1 MEKVI
6 EIKDI
11 SFSYKSNISGEML
24 KAIDG
29 VSLDIKKGE
38 FVCILGSN
46 GSGKSTLAKLINAQM
61 TPQEGDVIVEGM
73 NTKDEDKIW
82 DIRAKC
88 GMVFQNPD
96 NQIVTTIVEEDVAFG
111 PENLGLPSDEIRRRV
126 DKSLEIVNMTEFKE
140 HSPTLL
146 SGGQK
151 QRVAIA
157 GILAIMPDIIIF
169 DEPTAMLDPGG
180 RKDVLET
187 ILKLNRE
194 ENKTILL
201 ITHFM
206 EEAIFA
212 DRIFVFENG
221 RVAEVGTP
229 NEIFKEPDKIRHYG
243 LDAPFAPEMEWL
255 LGDKK
260 IGCDSLELKAYTE
273 CTIEK
278 LNQKNIKRNDVEEIV
293 EREDIIQV
301 NENDAIVIKN
311 LGHVYSPGTPF
322 EHVAL
327 KNINL
332 SMKRGDFVGVIG
344 HTGSG
349 KSTFIQ
355 HLNALMFP
363 TEGEIFIEGEKITKE
378 MDLISLRQKVGMVFQ
393 YPEHQLFEETC
404 FKDIAF
410 GPKNLGLTD
419 EEIEQRVK
427 DAVDAVGLDYEW
439 IKDRSPF
446 DLSGGQKRRVA
457 IAGVLAMKPS
467 YLILDEP
474 TAGLDP
480 MGRDEIIDE
489 VKTIA
494 ERNNLTVIYVTHS
507 MDDIAAIADK
517 ILVLDHGTVKYYSDP
532 VTVFEN
538 EEELVDIGLDLPNAV
553 SYRNALR
560 HAGYNMPQVLTA
572 EEAAEY
578 LKEIL

>member
-1 MEKVI
+1 MENVI
-6 EIKDI
+6 EIKDV
-11 SFSYKSNISGEML
+11 SFSYKSNISGENV

-29 VSLDIKKGE
+29 VSLDVKEGE
-38 FVCILGSN
+38 FVCILGAN
-46 GSGKSTLAKLINAQM
+46 GSGKSTLAKLINAQL
-61 TPQEGDVIVEGM
+61 TPQEGEIRVEGM
-73 NTKDEDKIW
+73 STIDEDKIW
-82 DIRAKC
+82 EIRREC

-111 PENLGLPSDEIRRRV
+111 PENLGLPSEEIRKRV
-126 DKSLEIVNMTEFKE
+126 DMALEIVGMTKFKD

-157 GILAIMPDIIIF
+157 GILALMPDIIIF

-180 RKDVLET
+180 RKDVLDT

-194 ENKTILL
+194 QNKTILL

-206 EEAIFA
+206 EEAIYA
-212 DRIFVFENG
+212 DRIFIFEDG
-221 RVAEVGTP
+221 KIAEVGTP
-229 NEIFKEPDKIRHYG
+229 KEIFKDPKKVRSYG
-243 LDAPFAPEMEWL
+243 LDAPFAPEMEYL
-255 LGDKK
+255 LGDKAM
-260 IGCDSLELKAYTE
+260 GCDSLELHEYTD
-273 CTIEK
+273 CTITKLQALNVPKSQAPDEEK
-278 LNQKNIKRNDVEEIV
+278 TQPVEPVDND
-293 EREDIIQV
+293 
-301 NENDAIVIKN
+301 DAIVIKN
-311 LGHVYSPGTPF
+311 LSHVYSPGTPF
-322 EHVAL
+322 EFKAL
-327 KNINL
+327 EGI
-332 SMKRGDFVGVIG
+332 SMSIKKGDFVGVIG

-363 TEGEIFIEGEKITKE
+363 TEGEIFVEGEKISKD
-378 MDLISLRQKVGMVFQ
+378 MDLIKLRQKVGMVFQ

-404 FKDIAF
+404 FKDVAF
-410 GPKNLGLTD
+410 GPKNLGLD
-419 EEIEQRVK
+419 DAEIEKRVK
-427 DAVDAVGLDYEW
+427 ESLEAVGLDYEW
-439 IKDRSPF
+439 VKDRSPF

-489 VKTIA
+489 IKEIA
-494 ERNNLTVIYVTHS
+494 DREGLTVIYVTHS

-517 ILVLDHGTVKYYSDP
+517 ILVLDHGKLKYYTIP
-532 VTVFEN
+532 ERVFAN
-538 EEELVDIGLDLPNAV
+538 EEDLVQIGLDLPSV
-553 SYRNALR
+553 VTYRNALCR
-560 HAGYNMPQVLTA
+560 AGYGMGQVLVP
-572 EEAAEY
+572 EEAAAY

>member
-1 MEKVI
+1 MENVI
-6 EIKDI
+6 EIKDV
-11 SFSYKSNISGEML
+11 SFSYKSNISGENV

-29 VSLDIKKGE
+29 VSLDVKEGE
-38 FVCILGSN
+38 FVCILGAN
-46 GSGKSTLAKLINAQM
+46 GSGKSTLAKLINAQL
-61 TPQEGDVIVEGM
+61 TPQEGEIRVEGM
-73 NTKDEDKIW
+73 STIDEDKIW
-82 DIRAKC
+82 EIRREC

-111 PENLGLPSDEIRRRV
+111 PENLGLPSEEIRKRV
-126 DKSLEIVNMTEFKE
+126 DMALDIVGMTKFKD

-157 GILAIMPDIIIF
+157 GILALMPDIIIF

-180 RKDVLET
+180 RKDVLDT

-206 EEAIFA
+206 EEAIYA
-212 DRIFVFENG
+212 DRIFIFEDG
-221 RVAEVGTP
+221 KIAEVGTP
-229 NEIFKEPDKIRHYG
+229 KEIFKDPKKVRSYG
-243 LDAPFAPEMEWL
+243 LDAPFAPEMEYL
-255 LGDKK
+255 LGDKAM
-260 IGCDSLELKAYTE
+260 GCDSLELHEYTD
-273 CTIEK
+273 CTITK
-278 LNQKNIKRNDVEEIV
+278 LQALNVPKSQAPDEERTQPVEPVDND
-293 EREDIIQV
+293 
-301 NENDAIVIKN
+301 DAIVIKN
-311 LGHVYSPGTPF
+311 LSHVYSPGTPF
-322 EHVAL
+322 EFKAL
-327 KNINL
+327 EGI
-332 SMKRGDFVGVIG
+332 SMSIKKGDFVGVIG

-363 TEGEIFIEGEKITKE
+363 TEGEIFVEGEKISKD
-378 MDLISLRQKVGMVFQ
+378 MDLIKLRQKVGMVFQ

-404 FKDIAF
+404 FKDVAF
-410 GPKNLGLTD
+410 GPKNLGLD
-419 EEIEQRVK
+419 DAEIEKRVK
-427 DAVDAVGLDYEW
+427 ESLEAVGLDYEW
-439 IKDRSPF
+439 VKDRSPF

-489 VKTIA
+489 IKEIA
-494 ERNNLTVIYVTHS
+494 DREGLTVIYVTHS

-517 ILVLDHGTVKYYSDP
+517 ILVLDHGKLKYYTIP
-532 VTVFEN
+532 ERVFAN
-538 EEELVDIGLDLPNAV
+538 EEDLVQIGLDLPSV
-553 SYRNALR
+553 VTYRNALCR
-560 HAGYNMPQVLTA
+560 AGYGMGQVLVP
-572 EEAAEY
+572 EEAAAY

>member
-1 MEKVI
+1 MENVI
-6 EIKDI
+6 EIKDV
-11 SFSYKSNISGEML
+11 SFSYKSNISGENV

-29 VSLDIKKGE
+29 VSLDVKEGE
-38 FVCILGSN
+38 FVCILGAN
-46 GSGKSTLAKLINAQM
+46 GSGKSTLAKLINAQL
-61 TPQEGDVIVEGM
+61 TPQEGEIRVEGM
-73 NTKDEDKIW
+73 STIDEDKIW
-82 DIRAKC
+82 EIRREC

-111 PENLGLPSDEIRRRV
+111 PENLGLPSEEIRKRV
-126 DKSLEIVNMTEFKE
+126 DMALEIVGMTKFKD

-157 GILAIMPDIIIF
+157 GILALMPDIIIF

-180 RKDVLET
+180 RKDVLDT

-206 EEAIFA
+206 EEAIYA
-212 DRIFVFENG
+212 DRIFIFEDG
-221 RVAEVGTP
+221 KIAEVGTP
-229 NEIFKEPDKIRHYG
+229 KEIFKDPKKVRSYG
-243 LDAPFAPEMEWL
+243 LDAPFAPEMEYL
-255 LGDKK
+255 LGDKAM
-260 IGCDSLELKAYTE
+260 GCDSLELHEYTG
-273 CTIEK
+273 CTIAKLQALNVPKSQAPDEEK
-278 LNQKNIKRNDVEEIV
+278 TQPVEPVDND
-293 EREDIIQV
+293 
-301 NENDAIVIKN
+301 DAIVIKN
-311 LGHVYSPGTPF
+311 LSHVYSPGTPF
-322 EHVAL
+322 EFKAL
-327 KNINL
+327 EGI
-332 SMKRGDFVGVIG
+332 SMSIKKGDFVGVIG

-363 TEGEIFIEGEKITKE
+363 TEGEIFVEGEKISKD
-378 MDLISLRQKVGMVFQ
+378 MDLIKLRQKVGMVFQ

-404 FKDIAF
+404 FKDVAF
-410 GPKNLGLTD
+410 GPKNLGLD
-419 EEIEQRVK
+419 DAEIEKRVK
-427 DAVDAVGLDYEW
+427 ESLEAVGLDYEW
-439 IKDRSPF
+439 VKDRSPF

-489 VKTIA
+489 IKEIA
-494 ERNNLTVIYVTHS
+494 DREGLTVIYVTHS
-507 MDDIAAIADK
+507 MDDIAAISDK
-517 ILVLDHGTVKYYSDP
+517 ILVLDHGKLKYYTIP
-532 VTVFEN
+532 ERVFAN
-538 EEELVDIGLDLPNAV
+538 EEDLVQIGLDLPSV
-553 SYRNALR
+553 VTYRNALCR
-560 HAGYNMPQVLTA
+560 AGYGMGQVLVP
-572 EEAAEY
+572 EEAAAY

>member
-1 MEKVI
+1 MENVI
-6 EIKDI
+6 EIKDV
-11 SFSYKSNISGEML
+11 SFSYKSNISGENV

-29 VSLDIKKGE
+29 VSLDVKEGE
-38 FVCILGSN
+38 FVCILGAN
-46 GSGKSTLAKLINAQM
+46 GSGKSTLAKLINAQL
-61 TPQEGDVIVEGM
+61 TPQEGEIRVEGM
-73 NTKDEDKIW
+73 STTDEDKIW
-82 DIRAKC
+82 EIRREC

-111 PENLGLPSDEIRRRV
+111 PENLGLPSEEIRKRV
-126 DKSLEIVNMTEFKE
+126 DMALEIVGMTKFKD

-157 GILAIMPDIIIF
+157 GILALMPDIIIF

-180 RKDVLET
+180 RKDVLDT

-206 EEAIFA
+206 EEAIYA
-212 DRIFVFENG
+212 DRIFIFEDG
-221 RVAEVGTP
+221 KIAEVGTP
-229 NEIFKEPDKIRHYG
+229 KEIFKDPKKVRSYG
-243 LDAPFAPEMEWL
+243 LDAPFAPEMEYL
-255 LGDKK
+255 LGDKAM
-260 IGCDSLELKAYTE
+260 GCDSLELHEYTD
-273 CTIEK
+273 CTITK
-278 LNQKNIKRNDVEEIV
+278 LQALNVPKSQAPDEERTQPVEPVDND
-293 EREDIIQV
+293 
-301 NENDAIVIKN
+301 DAIVIKN
-311 LGHVYSPGTPF
+311 LSHVYSPGTPF
-322 EHVAL
+322 EFKAL
-327 KNINL
+327 EGI
-332 SMKRGDFVGVIG
+332 SMSIKKGDFVGVIG

-363 TEGEIFIEGEKITKE
+363 TEGEIFVEGEKISKD
-378 MDLISLRQKVGMVFQ
+378 MDLIKLRQKVGMVFQ

-404 FKDIAF
+404 FKDVAF
-410 GPKNLGLTD
+410 GPKNLGLD
-419 EEIEQRVK
+419 DAEIEKRVK
-427 DAVDAVGLDYEW
+427 ESLEAVGLDYEW
-439 IKDRSPF
+439 VKDRSPF

-489 VKTIA
+489 IKEIA
-494 ERNNLTVIYVTHS
+494 DREGLTVIYVTHS

-517 ILVLDHGTVKYYSDP
+517 ILVLDHGKLKYYTIP
-532 VTVFEN
+532 ERVFAN
-538 EEELVDIGLDLPNAV
+538 EEDLVQIGLDLPSV
-553 SYRNALR
+553 VTYRNALCR
-560 HAGYNMPQVLTA
+560 AGYGMGQVLVP
-572 EEAAEY
+572 EEAAAY

>member
-1 MEKVI
+1 MENVI
-6 EIKDI
+6 EIKDV
-11 SFSYKSNISGEML
+11 SFSYKSNISGENV

-29 VSLDIKKGE
+29 VSLDVKEGE
-38 FVCILGSN
+38 FVCILGAN
-46 GSGKSTLAKLINAQM
+46 GSGKSTLAKLINAQL
-61 TPQEGDVIVEGM
+61 TPQEGEIRVEGM
-73 NTKDEDKIW
+73 STIDEDKIW
-82 DIRAKC
+82 EIRREC

-111 PENLGLPSDEIRRRV
+111 PENLGLPSEEIRKRV
-126 DKSLEIVNMTEFKE
+126 DMALEIVGMTKFKD

-157 GILAIMPDIIIF
+157 GILALMPDIIIF

-180 RKDVLET
+180 RKDVLDT

-206 EEAIFA
+206 EEAIYA
-212 DRIFVFENG
+212 DRIFIFEDG
-221 RVAEVGTP
+221 KIAEVGTP
-229 NEIFKEPDKIRHYG
+229 KEIFKDPKKVRSYG
-243 LDAPFAPEMEWL
+243 LDAPFAPEMEYL
-255 LGDKK
+255 LGDKAM
-260 IGCDSLELKAYTE
+260 GCDSLELHEYTD
-273 CTIEK
+273 CTIAKLQALNVPKSQAPDEEK
-278 LNQKNIKRNDVEEIV
+278 TQPVEPVDND
-293 EREDIIQV
+293 
-301 NENDAIVIKN
+301 DAIVIKS
-311 LGHVYSPGTPF
+311 LSHVYSPGTPF
-322 EHVAL
+322 EFKAL
-327 KNINL
+327 EGI
-332 SMKRGDFVGVIG
+332 SMSIKKGDFVGVIG

-363 TEGEIFIEGEKITKE
+363 TEGEIFVEGEKISKD
-378 MDLISLRQKVGMVFQ
+378 MDLIKLRQKVGMVFQ

-404 FKDIAF
+404 FKDVAF
-410 GPKNLGLTD
+410 GPKNLGLD
-419 EEIEQRVK
+419 DAEIEKRVK
-427 DAVDAVGLDYEW
+427 ESLEAVGLDYEW
-439 IKDRSPF
+439 VKDRSPF

-489 VKTIA
+489 IKEIA
-494 ERNNLTVIYVTHS
+494 DREGLTVIYVTHS

-517 ILVLDHGTVKYYSDP
+517 ILVLDHGKLKYYTIP
-532 VTVFEN
+532 ERVFAN
-538 EEELVDIGLDLPNAV
+538 EEDLVQIGLDLPSV
-553 SYRNALR
+553 VTYRNALCR
-560 HAGYNMPQVLTA
+560 AGYGMGQVLVP
-572 EEAAEY
+572 EEAAAY

>member
-1 MEKVI
+1 MENVI
-6 EIKDI
+6 EIKDV
-11 SFSYKSNISGEML
+11 SFSYKSNISGENV

-29 VSLDIKKGE
+29 VSLDVKEGE
-38 FVCILGSN
+38 FVCILGAN
-46 GSGKSTLAKLINAQM
+46 GSGKSTLAKLINAQL
-61 TPQEGDVIVEGM
+61 TPQEGEIRVEGM
-73 NTKDEDKIW
+73 STIDEDKIW
-82 DIRAKC
+82 EIRREC

-111 PENLGLPSDEIRRRV
+111 PENLGLPSEEIRKRV
-126 DKSLEIVNMTEFKE
+126 DMALEIVGMTKFKD

-157 GILAIMPDIIIF
+157 GILALMPDIIIF

-180 RKDVLET
+180 RKDVLDT

-206 EEAIFA
+206 EEAIYA
-212 DRIFVFENG
+212 DRIFIFEDG
-221 RVAEVGTP
+221 KIAEVGTP
-229 NEIFKEPDKIRHYG
+229 KEIFKDPKKVRSYG
-243 LDAPFAPEMEWL
+243 LDAPFAPEMEYL
-255 LGDKK
+255 LGDKAM
-260 IGCDSLELKAYTE
+260 GCDSLELHEYTD
-273 CTIEK
+273 CTIAKLQALNVPESQAPDEEK
-278 LNQKNIKRNDVEEIV
+278 TQPVEPVDND
-293 EREDIIQV
+293 
-301 NENDAIVIKN
+301 DAIVIKN
-311 LGHVYSPGTPF
+311 LSHVYSPGTPF
-322 EHVAL
+322 EFKAL
-327 KNINL
+327 EGI
-332 SMKRGDFVGVIG
+332 SMSIKKGDFVGVIG

-363 TEGEIFIEGEKITKE
+363 TEGEIFVEGEKISKD
-378 MDLISLRQKVGMVFQ
+378 MDLIKLRQKVGMVFQ

-404 FKDIAF
+404 FKDVAF
-410 GPKNLGLTD
+410 GPKNLGLD
-419 EEIEQRVK
+419 DAEIEKRVK
-427 DAVDAVGLDYEW
+427 ESLEAVGLDYEW
-439 IKDRSPF
+439 VKDRSPF

-489 VKTIA
+489 IKEIA
-494 ERNNLTVIYVTHS
+494 DREGLTVIYVTHS

-517 ILVLDHGTVKYYSDP
+517 ILVLDHGKLKYYTIP
-532 VTVFEN
+532 ERVFAN
-538 EEELVDIGLDLPNAV
+538 EEDLVQIGLDLPSV
-553 SYRNALR
+553 VTYRNALCR
-560 HAGYNMPQVLTA
+560 AGYGMGQVLVP
-572 EEAAEY
+572 EEAAAY

>member
-1 MEKVI
+1 MENVI
-6 EIKDI
+6 EIKDV
-11 SFSYKSNISGEML
+11 SFSYKSNISGENV

-29 VSLDIKKGE
+29 VSLDVKEGE
-38 FVCILGSN
+38 FVCILGAN
-46 GSGKSTLAKLINAQM
+46 GSGKSTLAKLINAQL
-61 TPQEGDVIVEGM
+61 TPQEGEIRVEGM
-73 NTKDEDKIW
+73 STADEDKIW
-82 DIRAKC
+82 EIRREC

-111 PENLGLPSDEIRRRV
+111 PENLGLPSEEIRKRV
-126 DKSLEIVNMTEFKE
+126 DIALDIVGMTKFKD

-157 GILAIMPDIIIF
+157 GILALMPDIIIF

-180 RKDVLET
+180 RKDVLDT

-206 EEAIFA
+206 EEAIYA
-212 DRIFVFENG
+212 DRIFIFEDG
-221 RVAEVGTP
+221 KIAEVGTP
-229 NEIFKEPDKIRHYG
+229 KEIFKDPKKVRSYG
-243 LDAPFAPEMEWL
+243 LDAPFAPEMEYL
-255 LGDKK
+255 LGDKAM
-260 IGCDSLELKAYTE
+260 GCDSLELHEYTD
-273 CTIEK
+273 CTIGKLQELNIPKSQAPTQENVQAVEPVDEK
-278 LNQKNIKRNDVEEIV
+278 
-293 EREDIIQV
+293 
-301 NENDAIVIKN
+301 DAIVIKN
-311 LGHVYSPGTPF
+311 LSHVYSPGTPF
-322 EHVAL
+322 EFKAL
-327 KNINL
+327 EGINM
-332 SMKRGDFVGVIG
+332 SIKKGDFVGVIG

-363 TEGEIFIEGEKITKE
+363 TEGEIFVEGEKISKE
-378 MDLISLRQKVGMVFQ
+378 MDLIKLRQKVGMVFQ

-404 FKDIAF
+404 AKDVAF
-410 GPKNLGLTD
+410 GPKNLGLD
-419 EEIEQRVK
+419 EAEIEKRVK
-427 DAVDAVGLDYEW
+427 ESIEAVGLDYEW
-439 IKDRSPF
+439 VKDRSPF

-489 VKTIA
+489 IKEIA
-494 ERNNLTVIYVTHS
+494 DKEGLTVIYVTHS

-517 ILVLDHGTVKYYSDP
+517 ILVLDHGKLKYYTIP
-532 VTVFEN
+532 ERVFAN
-538 EEELVDIGLDLPNAV
+538 EEDLVQIGLDLPSV
-553 SYRNALR
+553 VTYRNALCR
-560 HAGYNMPQVLTA
+560 AGYGMGQVLVP
-572 EEAAEY
+572 EEAAAY

>member
-1 MEKVI
+1 MENVI
-6 EIKDI
+6 EIKDV
-11 SFSYKSNISGEML
+11 SFSYKSNISGENV

-29 VSLDIKKGE
+29 VSLDVKEGE
-38 FVCILGSN
+38 FVCILGAN
-46 GSGKSTLAKLINAQM
+46 GSGKSTLAKLINAQL
-61 TPQEGDVIVEGM
+61 TPQEGEIRVEGM
-73 NTKDEDKIW
+73 STTDEDKIW
-82 DIRAKC
+82 EIRREC

-111 PENLGLPSDEIRRRV
+111 PENLGLPSEEIRKRV
-126 DKSLEIVNMTEFKE
+126 DMALDIVGMTKFKD

-157 GILAIMPDIIIF
+157 GILALMPDIIIF

-180 RKDVLET
+180 RKDVLDT

-206 EEAIFA
+206 EEAIYA
-212 DRIFVFENG
+212 DRIFIFEEG
-221 RVAEVGTP
+221 KIAEVGTP
-229 NEIFKEPDKIRHYG
+229 KEIFKDPKKVRSYG
-243 LDAPFAPEMEWL
+243 LDAPFAPEMEYL
-255 LGDKK
+255 LGDKAM
-260 IGCDSLELKAYTE
+260 GCDSLELHEYTD
-273 CTIEK
+273 CTIAKLQALNVPESQAPDEEK
-278 LNQKNIKRNDVEEIV
+278 TQPVEPVDND
-293 EREDIIQV
+293 
-301 NENDAIVIKN
+301 DAIVIKN
-311 LGHVYSPGTPF
+311 LSHVYSPGTPF
-322 EHVAL
+322 EFKAL
-327 KNINL
+327 EGI
-332 SMKRGDFVGVIG
+332 SMSIKKGDFVGVIG

-363 TEGEIFIEGEKITKE
+363 TEGEIFVEGEKISKD
-378 MDLISLRQKVGMVFQ
+378 MDLIKLRQKVGMVFQ

-404 FKDIAF
+404 FKDVAF
-410 GPKNLGLTD
+410 GPKNLGLD
-419 EEIEQRVK
+419 DAEIEKRVK
-427 DAVDAVGLDYEW
+427 ESLEAVGLDYEW
-439 IKDRSPF
+439 VKDRSPF

-489 VKTIA
+489 IKEIA
-494 ERNNLTVIYVTHS
+494 DREGLTVIYVTHS

-517 ILVLDHGTVKYYSDP
+517 ILVLDHGKLKYYTIP
-532 VTVFEN
+532 ERVFAN
-538 EEELVDIGLDLPNAV
+538 EEDLVQIGLDLPSV
-553 SYRNALR
+553 VTYRNALCR
-560 HAGYNMPQVLTA
+560 AGYGMGQVLVP
-572 EEAAEY
+572 EEAAAY

>member
-1 MEKVI
+1 MENVI
-6 EIKDI
+6 EIKDV
-11 SFSYKSNISGEML
+11 SFSYKSNISGENV

-29 VSLDIKKGE
+29 VSLDVKEGE
-38 FVCILGSN
+38 FVCILGAN
-46 GSGKSTLAKLINAQM
+46 GSGKSTLAKLINAQL
-61 TPQEGDVIVEGM
+61 TPQEGEIRVEGM
-73 NTKDEDKIW
+73 STIDEDKIW
-82 DIRAKC
+82 EIRREC

-111 PENLGLPSDEIRRRV
+111 PENLGLPSEEIRKRV
-126 DKSLEIVNMTEFKE
+126 DMALEIVGMTKFKD

-157 GILAIMPDIIIF
+157 GILALMPDIIIF

-180 RKDVLET
+180 RKDVLDT

-206 EEAIFA
+206 EEAIYA
-212 DRIFVFENG
+212 DRIFIFEDG
-221 RVAEVGTP
+221 KIAEVGTP
-229 NEIFKEPDKIRHYG
+229 KEIFKDPKKVRSYG
-243 LDAPFAPEMEWL
+243 LDAPFAPEMEYL
-255 LGDKK
+255 LGDKAM
-260 IGCDSLELKAYTE
+260 GCDSLELHEYTD
-273 CTIEK
+273 CTIAKLQALNVPESQAPDEEK
-278 LNQKNIKRNDVEEIV
+278 TQPVEPVDND
-293 EREDIIQV
+293 
-301 NENDAIVIKN
+301 DAIVIKN
-311 LGHVYSPGTPF
+311 LSHVYSPGTPF
-322 EHVAL
+322 EFKAL
-327 KNINL
+327 EGI
-332 SMKRGDFVGVIG
+332 SMSIKKGDFVGVIG

-363 TEGEIFIEGEKITKE
+363 TEGEIFVEGEKISKD
-378 MDLISLRQKVGMVFQ
+378 MDLIKLRQKVGMVFQ

-404 FKDIAF
+404 AKDVAF
-410 GPKNLGLTD
+410 GPKNLGLD
-419 EEIEQRVK
+419 DAEIEKRVK
-427 DAVDAVGLDYEW
+427 ESLEAVGLDYEW
-439 IKDRSPF
+439 VKDRSPF

-489 VKTIA
+489 IKEIA
-494 ERNNLTVIYVTHS
+494 DREGLTVIYVTHS

-517 ILVLDHGTVKYYSDP
+517 ILVLDHGKLKYYTIP
-532 VTVFEN
+532 ERVFAN
-538 EEELVDIGLDLPNAV
+538 EEDLVQIGLDLPSV
-553 SYRNALR
+553 VTYRNALCR
-560 HAGYNMPQVLTA
+560 AGYGMGQVLVP
-572 EEAAEY
+572 EEAAAY

>member
-1 MEKVI
+1 MENVI
-6 EIKDI
+6 EIKDV
-11 SFSYKSNISGEML
+11 SFSYKSNISGEEV

-29 VSLDIKKGE
+29 VSLDVKEGE
-38 FVCILGSN
+38 FVCILGAN
-46 GSGKSTLAKLINAQM
+46 GSGKSTLAKLINAQL
-61 TPQEGDVIVEGM
+61 TPQEGEIRVEGM
-73 NTKDEDKIW
+73 STTDEDKIW
-82 DIRAKC
+82 EIRREC

-111 PENLGLPSDEIRRRV
+111 PENLGLPSEEIRKRV
-126 DKSLEIVNMTEFKE
+126 DMALDIVGMTKFKD

-157 GILAIMPDIIIF
+157 GILALMPDIIIF

-180 RKDVLET
+180 RKDVLDT

-206 EEAIFA
+206 EEAIYA
-212 DRIFVFENG
+212 DRIVVFEDG
-221 RVAEVGTP
+221 KIAEVGTP
-229 NEIFKEPDKIRHYG
+229 NEIFKDPKKVRSYG
-243 LDAPFAPEMEWL
+243 LDAPFAPEMEYL
-255 LGDKK
+255 LGDKAL
-260 IGCDSLELKAYTE
+260 GCDSLELHDYTD
-273 CTIEK
+273 CTIAK
-278 LNQKNIKRNDVEEIV
+278 LQALNIPKGQAPEEENAQPVEPVDND
-293 EREDIIQV
+293 
-301 NENDAIVIKN
+301 DAIVIKN
-311 LGHVYSPGTPF
+311 LSHVYSPGTPF
-322 EHVAL
+322 EFKAL
-327 KNINL
+327 DGINM
-332 SMKRGDFVGVIG
+332 SIKKGDFVGVIG

-363 TEGEIFIEGEKITKE
+363 TEGEIFVEGEKISKE
-378 MDLISLRQKVGMVFQ
+378 MDLIKLRQKVGMVFQ

-404 FKDIAF
+404 FKDVAF
-410 GPKNLGLTD
+410 GPKNLGLD
-419 EEIEQRVK
+419 EAEIEKRVK
-427 DAVDAVGLDYEW
+427 ESLEAVGLDYEW
-439 IKDRSPF
+439 VKDRSPF

-489 VKTIA
+489 IKEIA
-494 ERNNLTVIYVTHS
+494 DREGLTVIYVTHS
-507 MDDIAAIADK
+507 MDDIAEIADK
-517 ILVLDHGTVKYYSDP
+517 ILVLDHGKLKYYTIP
-532 VTVFEN
+532 ERVFAN
-538 EEELVDIGLDLPNAV
+538 EEDLVEIGLDLPSV
-553 SYRNALR
+553 VTYRNALCR
-560 HAGYNMPQVLTA
+560 AGYGMGQVLVP
-572 EEAAEY
+572 EEAAAY

>member
-1 MEKVI
+1 MENVI
-6 EIKDI
+6 EIKDV
-11 SFSYKSNISGEML
+11 SFSYKSNISGENV

-29 VSLDIKKGE
+29 VSLDVKEGE
-38 FVCILGSN
+38 FVCILGAN
-46 GSGKSTLAKLINAQM
+46 GSGKSTLAKLINAQL
-61 TPQEGDVIVEGM
+61 TPQEGEIRVEGM
-73 NTKDEDKIW
+73 STIDEDKIW
-82 DIRAKC
+82 EIRREC

-111 PENLGLPSDEIRRRV
+111 PENLGLPSEEIRKRV
-126 DKSLEIVNMTEFKE
+126 DMALEIVGMTKFKD

-157 GILAIMPDIIIF
+157 GILALMPDIIIF

-180 RKDVLET
+180 RKDVLDT

-206 EEAIFA
+206 EEAIYA
-212 DRIFVFENG
+212 DRIFIFEDG
-221 RVAEVGTP
+221 KIAEVGTP
-229 NEIFKEPDKIRHYG
+229 KEIFKDPKKVRSYG
-243 LDAPFAPEMEWL
+243 LDAPFAPEMEYL
-255 LGDKK
+255 LGDKAM
-260 IGCDSLELKAYTE
+260 GCDSLELHEYTD
-273 CTIEK
+273 CTITKLQALNVPKSQAPDEEK
-278 LNQKNIKRNDVEEIV
+278 TQPVEPVDND
-293 EREDIIQV
+293 
-301 NENDAIVIKN
+301 DAIVIKN
-311 LGHVYSPGTPF
+311 LSHVYSPGTPF
-322 EHVAL
+322 EFKAL
-327 KNINL
+327 EGINM
-332 SMKRGDFVGVIG
+332 SIKKGDFVGVIG

-363 TEGEIFIEGEKITKE
+363 TEGEIFVEGEKISKD
-378 MDLISLRQKVGMVFQ
+378 MDLIKLRQKVGMVFQ

-404 FKDIAF
+404 FKDVAF
-410 GPKNLGLTD
+410 GPKNLGLD
-419 EEIEQRVK
+419 DAEIEKRVK
-427 DAVDAVGLDYEW
+427 ESLEAVGLDYEW
-439 IKDRSPF
+439 VKDRSPF

-489 VKTIA
+489 IKEIA
-494 ERNNLTVIYVTHS
+494 DREGLTVIYVTHS

-517 ILVLDHGTVKYYSDP
+517 ILVLDHGKLKYYTIP
-532 VTVFEN
+532 ERVFAN
-538 EEELVDIGLDLPNAV
+538 EEDLVQIGLDLPSV
-553 SYRNALR
+553 VTYRNALCR
-560 HAGYNMPQVLTA
+560 AGYGMGQVLVP
-572 EEAAEY
+572 EEAAAY

>member
-1 MEKVI
+1 MENVI
-6 EIKDI
+6 EIKDV
-11 SFSYKSNISGEML
+11 SFSYKSNISGENV

-29 VSLDIKKGE
+29 VSLDVKEGE
-38 FVCILGSN
+38 FVCILGAN
-46 GSGKSTLAKLINAQM
+46 GSGKSTLAKLINAQL
-61 TPQEGDVIVEGM
+61 TPQEGEIRVEGM
-73 NTKDEDKIW
+73 STIDEDKIW
-82 DIRAKC
+82 EIRREC

-111 PENLGLPSDEIRRRV
+111 PENLGLPSEEIRKRV
-126 DKSLEIVNMTEFKE
+126 DMALEIVGMTKFKD

-157 GILAIMPDIIIF
+157 GILALMPDIIIF

-180 RKDVLET
+180 RKDVLDT

-206 EEAIFA
+206 EEAIYA
-212 DRIFVFENG
+212 DRIFIFEDG
-221 RVAEVGTP
+221 KIAEVGTP
-229 NEIFKEPDKIRHYG
+229 KEIFKDPKKVRSYG
-243 LDAPFAPEMEWL
+243 LDAPFAPEMEYL
-255 LGDKK
+255 LGDKAM
-260 IGCDSLELKAYTE
+260 GCDSLELHEYTY
-273 CTIEK
+273 CTIAKLQALNVPKSQAPDEEK
-278 LNQKNIKRNDVEEIV
+278 TQPVEPVDND
-293 EREDIIQV
+293 
-301 NENDAIVIKN
+301 DAIVIKN
-311 LGHVYSPGTPF
+311 LSHVYSPGTPF
-322 EHVAL
+322 EFKAL
-327 KNINL
+327 EGI
-332 SMKRGDFVGVIG
+332 SMSIKKGDFVGVIG

-363 TEGEIFIEGEKITKE
+363 TEGEIFVEGEKISKE
-378 MDLISLRQKVGMVFQ
+378 MDLIKLRQKVGMVFQ

-404 FKDIAF
+404 FKDVAF
-410 GPKNLGLTD
+410 GPKNLGLD
-419 EEIEQRVK
+419 EGEIEKRVK
-427 DAVDAVGLDYEW
+427 ESLEAVGLDYEW
-439 IKDRSPF
+439 VKDRSPF

-489 VKTIA
+489 IKEIA
-494 ERNNLTVIYVTHS
+494 DREGLTVIYVTHS

-517 ILVLDHGTVKYYSDP
+517 ILVLDHGKLKYYTKP
-532 VTVFEN
+532 ERVFTD
-538 EEELVDIGLDLPNAV
+538 EEDLVEIGLDLPSV
-553 SYRNALR
+553 VTYRNAICR
-560 HAGYNMPQVLTA
+560 AGYGMGQVLVP
-572 EEAAEY
+572 EEAAAY